1 LRGLGRWGGVW
12 RERRRVWGFGML
24 RFGFRGEG
32 MGELMRLGSDG
43 CLVVRSNQQLI
54 GRAGPGGRPA
64 PDRST
69 RNVRRNVPPDL
80 APRPQRPRAA
90 PADPRRS
97 TAVLLAGLAPCTAPP
112 AGARRHRC
120 PRHMPPPRRLRPARQ
135 PRRWFE
141 VCLDPFLV
149 QLSAVVTQLFV
160 PEHQPCS
167 RSEFDAKLER

>member
-1 LRGLGRWGGVW
+1 VW
-12 RERRRVWGFGML
+12 RRVWGFGML
-24 RFGFRGEG
+24 RFGFRGQRDGEG

-43 CLVVRSNQQLI
+43 CLVVRSNQLLT

-69 RNVRRNVPPDL
+69 RNVRRNVSPDL
-80 APRPQRPRAA
+80 APRPQRPLAA

-97 TAVLLAGLAPCTAPP
+97 TTELLAGRAPSTAPL
-112 AGARRHRC
+112 AGARPRRY
-120 PRHMPPPRRLRPARQ
+120 PRHMPAPRRLRPVSQ

-141 VCLDPFLV
+141 VCLESFLV